1 MALGAREDGDNGPTL
16 MDRQPPLHRRL
27 SRRAPFEYS
36 KGQQPQQRTRPLP
49 QPGSEY
55 IKAPQPHQQAVRFP
69 QARVAYRAVRR
80 RLQQAADLLL
90 LDFEFAE
97 RPLAYRLNRAVKRL
111 GSLLRSALQLF
122 QEILFSQQAR
132 DKFSTALQLLS
143 LFLLLARTVAA
154 NGARKA
160 VQRLRGPIN
169 RLRAIPGHLKQTL
182 QQLGKKQ
189 RKDY

>member
-16 MDRQPPLHRRL
+16 MVQQPLLHRRL
-27 SRRAPFEYS
+27 SLRAPFESY
-36 KGQQPQQRTRPLP
+36 KDQEPQHRTRPLP
-49 QPGSEY
+49 QPGNEY

-97 RPLAYRLNRAVKRL
+97 RPLAYRLNQAFKRL
-111 GSLLRSALQLF
+111 VFSLRSDLQMLRDR
-122 QEILFSQQAR
+122 LLSQQAR

-154 NGARKA
+154 SGVRKIIR
-160 VQRLRGPIN
+160 QLLGPIN
-169 RLRAIPGHLKQTL
+169 RLRATPGQIKQTL
-182 QQLGKKQ
+182 QRAGKKQ
-189 RKDY
+189 RKD

>member
-16 MDRQPPLHRRL
+16 MVQQPLLHRRL
-27 SRRAPFEYS
+27 SLRAPFESY
-36 KGQQPQQRTRPLP
+36 KDQEPQHRTRPLP
-49 QPGSEY
+49 QPGNEY

-97 RPLAYRLNRAVKRL
+97 RPLAYRLNRAAKRL

-169 RLRAIPGHLKQTL
+169 RLRATPGQIKQTL
-182 QQLGKKQ
+182 QRAGKKQ
-189 RKDY
+189 RKD